1 MTATDRLVAKAETYV
16 ERHGHDGDR
25 SNRPAL
31 HVAIVSCMDSRIDL
45 FALFDL
51 KVGDAHMIR
60 NAGGLVT
67 DDTVR
72 SLAISQRFLGTREI
86 LLVHHTNCG
95 LEKLDDTKLADEMQE
110 ETGRRPPWRAG
121 GFMNPVD
128 SVRASMERVRRDPF
142 IAHRD
147 LVRGFLF
154 DVKTG
159 RLKEVD

>member
-1 MTATDRLVAKAETYV
+1 VTATDGLVANAETYV
-16 ERHGHDGDR
+16 ARHGHDGDR

-31 HVAIVSCMDSRIDL
+31 QVTIVSCMDSRIDL
-45 FALFDL
+45 FAVFGL

-72 SLAISQRFLGTREI
+72 SLAISQRFLGTKEI

-95 LEKLDDTKLADEMQE
+95 LEGMDDAKLADDMER
-110 ETGRRPPWRAG
+110 ETGERPTWRAG
-121 GFMNPVD
+121 GFTDPAE
-128 SVRASMERVRRDPF
+128 SVRASMERVRTDPF
-142 IAHRD
+142 IAVKD
-147 LVRGFLF
+147 SVRGFVF

-159 RLKEVD
+159 ALTEVV

>member
-1 MTATDRLVAKAETYV
+1 MTATDRLVARAETYV

-31 HVAIVSCMDSRIDL
+31 HLTIVSCMDSRIDL

-95 LEKLDDTKLADEMQE
+95 LEGLNDDALVDEME
-110 ETGRRPPWRAG
+110 RETGIRPSWRAG
-121 GFMNPVD
+121 GFTDPAS
-128 SVRASMERVRRDPF
+128 SVRRSLERVHNDPF
-142 IAHRD
+142 IAVKD
-147 LVRGFLF
+147 SVRGFVF

-159 RLKEVD
+159 ELNEVG

>member
-1 MTATDRLVAKAETYV
+1 MTATDGLVANAETYV
-16 ERHGHDGDR
+16 ARQGHDGDR

-31 HVAIVSCMDSRIDL
+31 HVTIVSCMDSRIDL

-72 SLAISQRFLGTREI
+72 SLAISQRFLGTKEI

-95 LEKLDDTKLADEMQE
+95 LEGMDDSKLADDMER
-110 ETGRRPPWRAG
+110 ETGQRPSWRAG
-121 GFMNPVD
+121 GFTDPAD
-128 SVRASMERVRRDPF
+128 SVRASIERVRNDPF
-142 IAHRD
+142 IAVKD
-147 LVRGFLF
+147 SVRGFVF

-159 RLKEVD
+159 HLNEVA

>member
-1 MTATDRLVAKAETYV
+1 MTATERLVANAETYV
-16 ERHGHDGDR
+16 PRHGHDGDR

-31 HVAIVSCMDSRIDL
+31 QVTIVSCMDSRIDL
-45 FALFDL
+45 FAVFGL

-72 SLAISQRFLGTREI
+72 SLAISQRFLGTKEI

-95 LEKLDDTKLADEMQE
+95 LEGMDDKKLADDLER
-110 ETGRRPPWRAG
+110 ETGYRPEWRAG
-121 GFMNPVD
+121 GFTDPAD
-128 SVRASMERVRRDPF
+128 SVRASIERVRTDPF
-142 IAHRD
+142 IAVKD
-147 LVRGFLF
+147 SVRGFVF

-159 RLKEVD
+159 GLTEVT

>member
-1 MTATDRLVAKAETYV
+1 MTATDRLVTNAETYV

-31 HVAIVSCMDSRIDL
+31 HLTIVACMDSRIDL

-72 SLAISQRFLGTREI
+72 SLAISQRFLGTNEI

-95 LEKLDDTKLADEMQE
+95 LEGMDDSRLADDMER
-110 ETGRRPPWRAG
+110 ETGERPPWRAG
-121 GFMNPVD
+121 GFTDPAE
-128 SVRASMERVRRDPF
+128 SVRASMERIRNDPF
-142 IAHRD
+142 IAVKD
-147 LVRGFLF
+147 SVRGFVF

-159 RLKEVD
+159 QLTEVA

>member
-1 MTATDRLVAKAETYV
+1 MTATDGLVANAETYV

-31 HVAIVSCMDSRIDL
+31 HLTIVSCMDSRIDL
-45 FALFDL
+45 FAVFGL

-72 SLAISQRFLGTREI
+72 SLAISQRFLGTQEI

-95 LEKLDDTKLADEMQE
+95 LEGMDDTKLADDLER
-110 ETGRRPPWRAG
+110 ETGERPAWLAG
-121 GFMNPVD
+121 GFTDPAD
-128 SVRASMERVRRDPF
+128 SVRASMARVRNDPF
-142 IAHRD
+142 IAVKD
-147 LVRGFLF
+147 SVRGFVF

-159 RLKEVD
+159 RLTEVS